1 MTTMIDEKG
10 AQVDVKLETSLYKE
24 AMSKNLTVPQL
35 VNQKYPTSADAESNS
50 FEQLCCSAGLIVGE
64 DRQFGLSSPTIGAIL
79 DGTADL
85 NAATVAE
92 ADPASRILYP
102 AVFLELI
109 ENKLQVDRT
118 TDPDNFD
125 KMIALDM
132 SVPGNRIEQPVINL
146 TKSEQQRSQAIAQLA
161 EPQAML
167 TITTADTSRAIS
179 TFSIGLEVSDQ
190 ALQATTLDFVSMA
203 IARQSEVERNA
214 RTYDYLLAMLNGDV
228 DVGQSAL
235 DQTKADT
242 YDSGLTT
249 AGTLS
254 KKAIVAWLLNNSYK
268 RAISHVVTDL
278 AGMEAIEAALE
289 NVNTNNYIPGALV
302 PQFSIMN
309 KLLQKLE
316 IFIVDPSAGWPVN
329 TLMGLDRRYAITRVR
344 NSAAA
349 YSAVEKFVL
358 RRSNVLRF
366 DFAELAYRNYD
377 EAFDTLSLELTA

>member
-1 MTTMIDEKG
+1 MTIMIDENG
-10 AQVDVKLETSLYKE
+10 AQVDVKLETSIYKE

-35 VNQKYPTSADAESNS
+35 INQKYPTAANAEGNS
-50 FEQLCCSAGLIVGE
+50 FEQLCCSSGLIVGE
-64 DRQFGLSSPTIGAIL
+64 NRQFGLKSPSIAAIL

-85 NAATVAE
+85 NAAATVAE

-118 TDPDNFD
+118 TDPNNFD
-125 KMIALDM
+125 KMVALDM
-132 SVPGNRIEQPVINL
+132 SVSGNRIEQPVINL
-146 TKSEQQRSQAIAQLA
+146 TKAEQQRSQAIAQLA

-214 RTYDYLLAMLNGDV
+214 RTYDYILAMLNGDV

-235 DQTKADT
+235 SQTKADT

-249 AGTLS
+249 EGTVS
-254 KKAIVAWLLNNSYK
+254 KDALVAWLLNNSYK
-268 RAISHVVTDL
+268 RTISHVVTDL
-278 AGMEAIEAALE
+278 AGMQAIEKALE
-289 NVNTNNYIPGALV
+289 TTNTNQHVPGGLV
-302 PQFSIMN
+302 PSFSIMN
-309 KLLQKLE
+309 KAISNLE
-316 IFIVDPSAGWPVN
+316 IFLVDPSAGWPAN

-344 NSAAA
+344 NSAAT

-377 EAFDTLSLELTA
+377 EAFDTLSLVLT